1 MHQTFS
7 VALSPPV
14 SICGVNI
21 NWRMLLWY
29 SNFFGIQKGFFG
41 LLFTLTIKYICYLGT
56 HFQWARC
63 NHLPLFAPPDQDLSM
78 WTVLVE
84 AHYKMHS
91 ISIDCDGNETPSPS
105 HSLHVTMWGDAGSK
119 YVNQE
124 LWGILYKD
132 QYYTKGRAVGRLAQV
147 YTIWGCQLFKFC
159 IVMIHSIGILK
170 SQGWSTWHL
179 NSKLTWPLQG
189 ISRQKPCLLGASNS
203 KYMFLQILP
212 NLKVEIQ
219 GGDQVYPWLP
229 SPKIDQV
236 SVGTYIP
243 SNSGPGYIPDNV
255 VSGAFENNF
264 TGCQSIPRHNSN
276 CWTSPI
282 KPRYLKYRGMF
293 SGDRLHKPTITILWG
308 FHWNFFHSRHWVKE
322 KLNRLIARWN
332 TSVENN

>member
-1 MHQTFS
+1 MYEDRSRKKFCLQGPLFLVVLFLKPKHFFPSAKLCPVTFNNMHQTFS

-132 QYYTKGRAVGRLAQV
+132 Q
-147 YTIWGCQLFKFC
+147 
-159 IVMIHSIGILK
+159 
-170 SQGWSTWHL
+170 
-179 NSKLTWPLQG
+179 
-189 ISRQKPCLLGASNS
+189 
-203 KYMFLQILP
+203 
-212 NLKVEIQ
+212 
-219 GGDQVYPWLP
+219 
-229 SPKIDQV
+229 
-236 SVGTYIP
+236 
-243 SNSGPGYIPDNV
+243 
-255 VSGAFENNF
+255 
-264 TGCQSIPRHNSN
+264 
-276 CWTSPI
+276 
-282 KPRYLKYRGMF
+282 
-293 SGDRLHKPTITILWG
+293 
-308 FHWNFFHSRHWVKE
+308 
-322 KLNRLIARWN
+322 
-332 TSVENN
+332 